1 MGGERGN
8 GRNRRERERKE
19 EGNGALFVVSE
30 TDREIV
36 IRVAERG
43 KRAWAS

>member
-1 MGGERGN
+1 MDEVEE
-8 GRNRRERERKE
+8 RERERERERE
-19 EGNGALFVVSE
+19 EERDGVLFVVSE

-43 KRAWAS
+43 KRGRAP